1 MGGEFQLDAGLGPEE
16 AAKRLGR
23 HREEWITEKDFEW
36 LASTGVNAVRVP
48 VGYWAASDPNPPTPF
63 VAGSLKYLDKVRRRR
78 GPHTGTLATNQP
90 TNQPTDQATNRP
102 TSPWPLLESQAFE
115 WAEKHNIRVLV
126 CLHAAPG
133 SQNGWEHSASRDGIP
148 MWGKKGTPFVQQT
161 VEVIHFLVDR

>member
-23 HREEWITEKDFEW
+23 HREEWITEKDFQW
-36 LASTGVNAVRVP
+36 LAATGVNAVRIP
-48 VGYWAASDPNPPTPF
+48 VGYWAASDPNPPAPF
-63 VAGSLKYLDKVRRRR
+63 VAGSLKYLDKVRGRR
-78 GPHTGTLATNQP
+78 GCPHTGTLCRSRP
-90 TNQPTDQATNRP
+90 TNRVVE
-102 TSPWPLLESQAFE
+102 LQAFE
-115 WAEKHNIRVLV
+115 WAEKHDIRVLV

-161 VEVIHFLVDR
+161 VEVIQFFVNR